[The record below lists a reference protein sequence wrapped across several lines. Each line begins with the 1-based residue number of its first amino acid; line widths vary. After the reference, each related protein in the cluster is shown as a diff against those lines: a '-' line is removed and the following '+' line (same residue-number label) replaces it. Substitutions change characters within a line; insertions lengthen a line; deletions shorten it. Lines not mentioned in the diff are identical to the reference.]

1 MQEIRHFKVGILRG
15 ESCPLPPKS
24 WNFQD
29 VISYDSYVCTIHLKL
44 VRLLL
49 VFSTTSYVKIE
60 SCQFGILVFE
70 CIKISQI
77 IDYPKGETVAK
88 YQRGK
93 LQGSTSYDPYAILL
107 KFTTA
112 T

>member
-1 MQEIRHFKVGILRG
+1 MTHT
-15 ESCPLPPKS
+15 
-24 WNFQD
+24 
-29 VISYDSYVCTIHLKL
+29 YVYYPFENCQ
-44 VRLLL
+44 

-60 SCQFGILVFE
+60 SCLFGILVFE

-77 IDYPKGETVAK
+77 SDYPKGETVAK
-88 YQRGK
+88 YHRGK